1 MKAVILAGGM
11 GKRLR
16 PYTFSIPK
24 PLLPIGERP
33 ILALIIDHLKRFGV
47 DEIIL
52 CVGYQA
58 ELIEAFCGDG
68 GNFGLRIS
76 YVKEKTPLGTAGPLC
91 LTQDKIKAD
100 ETFIYM
106 NGDIITRLDFG
117 KLIEFHKN
125 SGYEMTIGYT
135 AFNYQVPFGVLKLN
149 EGEIKDIVEKP
160 VSEYSISAGIYCMT
174 GSVIKHV
181 PGNEPFTIPELAK
194 SLIRMGKVVGAYPI
208 EEFWV
213 GLESRANVDEALEE
227 IGRIEKDYLE
237 NS

>member
-68 GNFGLRIS
+68 GELWSADF
-76 YVKEKTPLGTAGPLC
+76 LC
-91 LTQDKIKAD
+91 
-100 ETFIYM
+100 
-106 NGDIITRLDFG
+106 
-117 KLIEFHKN
+117 
-125 SGYEMTIGYT
+125 
-135 AFNYQVPFGVLKLN
+135 
-149 EGEIKDIVEKP
+149 
-160 VSEYSISAGIYCMT
+160 
-174 GSVIKHV
+174 
-181 PGNEPFTIPELAK
+181 
-194 SLIRMGKVVGAYPI
+194 
-208 EEFWV
+208 
-213 GLESRANVDEALEE
+213 
-227 IGRIEKDYLE
+227 
-237 NS
+237 